1 MAALLVIG
9 TSLLSVIL
17 NEVFRRIEYEL
28 KAKLAVIRL
37 FESLKTIAVK
47 GEPMPLRLCV
57 DTYIWKGRME
67 LANRLEA

>member
-1 MAALLVIG
+1 MEYLVTASLLVMAALLVLG

-37 FESLKTIAVK
+37 F
-47 GEPMPLRLCV
+47 
-57 DTYIWKGRME
+57 
-67 LANRLEA
+67 